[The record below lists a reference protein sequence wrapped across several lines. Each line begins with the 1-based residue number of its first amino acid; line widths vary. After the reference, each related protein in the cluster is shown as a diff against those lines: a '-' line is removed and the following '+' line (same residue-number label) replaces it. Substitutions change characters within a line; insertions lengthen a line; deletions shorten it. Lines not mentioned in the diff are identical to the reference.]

1 MKPLRLQMI
10 PLPMRVD
17 NDIKTIL
24 PIHLIFFGYCFYIEN
39 MFCQT
44 TKDKNRHLHSFTTN
58 TV

>member
-24 PIHLIFFGYCFYIEN
+24 PIHIFYIGYYFYIEN

-44 TKDKNRHLHSFTTN
+44 TKDINRQLHSLATN

>member
-1 MKPLRLQMI
+1 
-10 PLPMRVD
+10 MRVD

-24 PIHLIFFGYCFYIEN
+24 PIHIFYIGYYFYIEN

-44 TKDKNRHLHSFTTN
+44 TKDINRQLHSLATN

>member
-24 PIHLIFFGYCFYIEN
+24 PIHLFIFGYYFYIEN

-44 TKDKNRHLHSFTTN
+44 TKDKHRHLHSFTTN